1 MAQIAVFV
9 VIFGV
14 MYAVLIYPQQKRQK
28 ETRLMLAALEEGDE
42 VLLTSGV
49 YGFVTALDPRTVWVE
64 VAPNVELKVSRS
76 AVGGIVEDDAA
87 DDDAE
92 ND

>member
-1 MAQIAVFV
+1 MAQLAVFA

-49 YGFVTALDPRTVWVE
+49 YGFITALDPRTVWVE
-64 VAPNVELKVSRS
+64 VAPDVELKVSRS
-76 AVGGIVEDDAA
+76 AIGGVVDDDT

-92 ND
+92 SD